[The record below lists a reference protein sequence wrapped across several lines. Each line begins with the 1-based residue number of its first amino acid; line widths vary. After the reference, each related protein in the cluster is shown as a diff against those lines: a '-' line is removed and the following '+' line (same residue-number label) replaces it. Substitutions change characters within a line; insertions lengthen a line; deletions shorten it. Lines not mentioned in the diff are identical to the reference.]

1 MGIIRSN
8 ESSATALGNDLREGS
23 RAALRR
29 RRGIF
34 GLFLAATASM
44 GVVALYQLGILKR
57 LPDPPL
63 PRFDSERVTS
73 SGKAYSLLETPD
85 SVLAIGS
92 YAATMGLAAI
102 GAPDRARTRPLL
114 PMAMA
119 AKVGIDAA
127 VGLTYAYGE
136 WSKNRRL
143 CFWCLVASA
152 AAVAA
157 VPLAVPEARAALRE
171 LGYQGLKRPAE
182 KASKARLLL

>member
-1 MGIIRSN
+1 
-8 ESSATALGNDLREGS
+8 
-23 RAALRR
+23 
-29 RRGIF
+29 
-34 GLFLAATASM
+34 M

-63 PRFDSERVTS
+63 PHFDSERVTS
-73 SGKAYSLLETPD
+73 SGKAYSLFETPD
-85 SVLAIGS
+85 SVLAMGS

-102 GAPDRARTRPLL
+102 GAPDRARTRPVL

-127 VGLTYAYGE
+127 VGLRYAYGE

-143 CFWCLVASA
+143 CFWCLVAST

-157 VPLAVPEARAALRE
+157 VPLAVPEARAAFRG
-171 LGYQGLKRPAE
+171 LGSQALKADIGKVNKTKSSPRM
-182 KASKARLLL
+182 LQ